1 MMSDQKRPDQV
12 PATYQASYHQ
22 ISYGGQGKAVGCVP
36 PTALLFEQAL
46 SIKDQQ
52 NQTLNQHDCC
62 HPGDGNH

>member
-36 PTALLFEQAL
+36 PTALLFVHFLVLA
-46 SIKDQQ
+46 I
-52 NQTLNQHDCC
+52 
-62 HPGDGNH
+62 